1 MDDRRGLAG
10 RVWVFRRGMAHRWI
24 CLGEFFPTSYIK
36 CPGVNSRTSP
46 LALDHVFAAADGR
59 SAWVGGACMGLPSRN
74 GTPLD
79 LSRGV
84 LSNKLHKM
92 PWSKLADIAIG
103 AGPHRRAADG
113 REGWVGRACMRLPSR
128 NGTPLDLSRGV
139 LSNKLHK
146 MPWSKLADIAI
157 GAGPHR
163 RAADGRS
170 ALVGGACMGLP

>member
-46 LALDHVFAAADGR
+46 LALDHVFAAVDGR
-59 SAWVGGACMGLPSRN
+59 SALVGGACMGLPSRN

-92 PWSKLADIAIG
+92 TWRKRADIAIG
-103 AGPHRRAADG
+103 AGPRLRG
-113 REGWVGRACMRLPSR
+113 RGRTIGVGW
-128 NGTPLDLSRGV
+128 RGV
-139 LSNKLHK
+139 YGSSVAEWHT
-146 MPWSKLADIAI
+146 
-157 GAGPHR
+157 
-163 RAADGRS
+163 
-170 ALVGGACMGLP
+170 VGFVSGSSFQQ